1 MVCHPSSLSEID
13 MRLASTKTAAVLCG
27 GLLLALSVP
36 ASAAVDAK
44 LLDMLKANGQITAA
58 QYTELQAEL
67 AKDQKEKQIAQQA
80 QQETN
85 EQIAA
90 TAKKTNDLSVFDQ
103 KLAWAAKTQ
112 LKGDVRFRQET
123 VKIDGTPNNGGK
135 DKDRQRIR
143 ARLGAYTEINSQVD
157 TGIRIATGNS
167 EDARSTNQDLDS
179 YFNKKSLWLD
189 LGYIDYHPDQIKNL
203 HVIGG
208 KMLQPWV
215 SMGDVIWDSDVNPEG
230 LAVTY
235 KYPLG
240 TSAELFGSLG
250 NYTLKDNVNGE
261 GVQFRNDLRMTAG
274 QLGSRFSLTDNLKV
288 TLGGSVYAFQNDQDS
303 RCPTAG
309 STQCLTPAETI
320 ANTAAGN
327 ASEYRLYEGFSQVD
341 IGGLAVP
348 LSFYGQYVK
357 NNEATQ
363 KDQDTAWLLGAKS
376 KVFGFNLDYNY
387 RDVQRYAVVGAF
399 TDSDFAGGFTGA
411 RGHKFKVGYDIDKNF
426 AIGATYFLTKADYAS
441 APGYRDANANTLQL
455 DAEAKF

>member
-1 MVCHPSSLSEID
+1 
-13 MRLASTKTAAVLCG
+13 MRLASTKTAAALCG

-58 QYTELQAEL
+58 QYTELQNEL
-67 AKDQKEKQIAQQA
+67 AKDQKEQQIARQA

-90 TAKKTNDLSVFDQ
+90 TAKKTNELSSFDQ

-112 LKGDVRFRQET
+112 LKGDVRFRHET
-123 VKIDGTPNNGGK
+123 IKIDGTPNNGGK
-135 DKDRQRIR
+135 DKDRERIR

-157 TGIRIATGNS
+157 TGIRIATGS
-167 EDARSTNQDLDS
+167 SDDARSTNQDLDG
-179 YFNKKSLWLD
+179 YFNKKSIWLD

-215 SMGDVIWDSDVNPEG
+215 SMGDVIWDSDINPEG
-230 LAVTY
+230 LALTY

-240 TSAELFGSLG
+240 SSAELFGSLG
-250 NYTLKDNVNGE
+250 NYNLKDNVNGD

-274 QLGSRFSLTDNLKV
+274 QLGSRFTLTDNLKL
-288 TLGGSVYAFQNDQDS
+288 TLGGSVYAFQNDEDS

-309 STQCLTPAETI
+309 STACLTPAETV
-320 ANTAAGN
+320 ANTTAGN
-327 ASEYRLYEGFSQVD
+327 ASEYRLYEGFSQID

-348 LSFYGQYVK
+348 LSFYGQYVQNTK
-357 NNEATQ
+357 ATD

-387 RDVQRYAVVGAF
+387 RDVQRYAVVGAL

-426 AIGATYFLTKADYAS
+426 AVGATYFLTKADYAS
-441 APGYRDANANTLQL
+441 AAGYRDANANTLQL

>member
-1 MVCHPSSLSEID
+1 

-58 QYTELQAEL
+58 QYTELQSEL
-67 AKDQKEKQIAQQA
+67 AKDQKEQQIARQA

-90 TAKKTNDLSVFDQ
+90 TAKKTNELSSFDQ

-112 LKGDVRFRQET
+112 LKGDVRFRHET
-123 VKIDGTPNNGGK
+123 IKIDGTPNNGGK
-135 DKDRQRIR
+135 DKDRERIR
-143 ARLGAYTEINSQVD
+143 ARLGAFTEINSQVD
-157 TGIRIATGNS
+157 TGIRVATGS
-167 EDARSTNQDLDS
+167 SDDARSTNQDLDG
-179 YFNKKSLWLD
+179 YFNKKSIWLD
-189 LGYIDYHPDQIKNL
+189 LGYIDYHPTQIKNL

-215 SMGDVIWDSDVNPEG
+215 SMADVIWDSDINPEG
-230 LAVTY
+230 LALTY

-240 TSAELFGSLG
+240 SSAELFGSLG
-250 NYTLKDNVNGE
+250 NYSLKDNVNGD

-274 QLGSRFSLTDNLKV
+274 QLGSRFSLTDNLKL
-288 TLGGSVYAFQNDQDS
+288 TLGGSVYAFQNDEDS
-303 RCPTAG
+303 RCPTATG
-309 STQCLTPAETI
+309 TTPGCLTPSETV
-320 ANTAAGN
+320 ANTTAGN

-348 LSFYGQYVK
+348 LSFYGQYVQNTK
-357 NNEATQ
+357 ATD
-363 KDQDTAWLLGAKS
+363 KDKDTAWLLGAKS
-376 KVFGFNLDYNY
+376 KVFGLNLDYNY

-441 APGYRDANANTLQL
+441 ATGYRDANANTLQL

>member
-1 MVCHPSSLSEID
+1 
-13 MRLASTKTAAVLCG
+13 MRLASTKTAAALCG

-44 LLDMLKANGQITAA
+44 LLDMLKANGQITAS
-58 QYTELQAEL
+58 QYTELQSEL
-67 AKDQKEKQIAQQA
+67 AKDQKEQQIARQA

-90 TAKKTNDLSVFDQ
+90 TAKKTNELSSFDQ

-112 LKGDVRFRQET
+112 FKGDVRFRHET

-135 DKDRQRIR
+135 DKDRERIR
-143 ARLGAYTEINSQVD
+143 ARLGAYTEINPQVD
-157 TGIRIATGNS
+157 TGIRIATGS
-167 EDARSTNQDLDS
+167 SDDARSTNQDLDG
-179 YFNKKSLWLD
+179 YFNKKSIWLD

-215 SMGDVIWDSDVNPEG
+215 SMGDVIWDSDINPEG
-230 LAVTY
+230 LALTY

-240 TSAELFGSLG
+240 SSAELFGSLG
-250 NYTLKDNVNGE
+250 NYNLKDNVNGD

-274 QLGSRFSLTDNLKV
+274 QLGSRFALTDNLKL
-288 TLGGSVYAFQNDQDS
+288 TLGGSVYAFQNDEDS

-309 STQCLTPAETI
+309 STACLTPAETV

-348 LSFYGQYVK
+348 LSFYGQYVQNTK
-357 NNEATQ
+357 ATD

-376 KVFGFNLDYNY
+376 KVFGLNLDYNY
-387 RDVQRYAVVGAF
+387 RDVQRYAVVGAL

-441 APGYRDANANTLQL
+441 VAGYRDANANTLQL

>member
-1 MVCHPSSLSEID
+1 

-27 GLLLALSVP
+27 GLLLVLSVP

-44 LLDMLKANGQITAA
+44 LLDMLKANGQITNA
-58 QYTELQAEL
+58 QYSELQAEL
-67 AKDQKEKQIAQQA
+67 ARDQKEQQIARQA

-90 TAKKTNDLSVFDQ
+90 TAKKTNELSSFDQ

-112 LKGDVRFRQET
+112 FKGDVRFRQET
-123 VKIDGTPNNGGK
+123 VKIQGESNNGGR

-157 TGIRIATGNS
+157 TGIRIATGS
-167 EDARSTNQDLDS
+167 SDDARSTNQDQDN
-179 YFNKKSLWLD
+179 YFDKKSIWLD

-215 SMGDVIWDSDVNPEG
+215 NMGDVIWDSDINPEG
-230 LAVTY
+230 LALTY

-240 TSAELFGSLG
+240 SSAELFGSIG
-250 NYTLKDNVNGE
+250 NYNLKDNVDGD
-261 GVQFRNDLRMTAG
+261 GVQFRHDLRLTSG
-274 QLGSRFSLTDNLKV
+274 QLGTRFSITDNLKM
-288 TLGGSVYAFQNDQDS
+288 TLGGSVYAYQNDKDS
-303 RCPTAG
+303 RCT
-309 STQCLTPAETI
+309 TTTTPCAL
-320 ANTAAGN
+320 AVNGN
-327 ASEYRLYEGFSQVD
+327 SADNQFRLYEGFAQAD

-348 LSFYGQYVK
+348 LAFYGQYVK
-357 NNEATQ
+357 NNDAVT
-363 KDQDTAWLLGAKS
+363 DQDTAWLIGAKS

-387 RDVQRYAVVGAF
+387 RDIQRNAVVGAF
-399 TDSDFAGGFTGA
+399 TDSDFANGTTGS
-411 RGHKFKVGYDIDKNF
+411 RGHKMKVSYDIDKNF
-426 AIGATYFLTKADYAS
+426 ALGATYFLTKADYAS
-441 APGYRDANANTLQL
+441 RTQRDANTNTLQL

>member
-1 MVCHPSSLSEID
+1 
-13 MRLASTKTAAVLCG
+13 MRLASTKTAAALCG

-44 LLDMLKANGQITAA
+44 LLDMLKANGQISAS

-90 TAKKTNDLSVFDQ
+90 TAKKANDLSVFDQ

-112 LKGDVRFRQET
+112 FKGDVRFRQET
-123 VKIDGTPNNGGK
+123 VKIQGESNNGGR

-143 ARLGAYTEINSQVD
+143 ARLGAYTEINDQVD
-157 TGIRIATGNS
+157 TGIRIATGS
-167 EDARSTNQDLDS
+167 SDDARSTNQDQDN
-179 YFNKKSLWLD
+179 YFDKKSIWLD
-189 LGYIDYHPDQIKNL
+189 LGYIDYHPKQIKNL

-215 SMGDVIWDSDVNPEG
+215 NMGDVIWDGDINPEG
-230 LAVTY
+230 LALTY

-240 TSAELFGSLG
+240 SSAELFGSLG
-250 NYTLKDNVNGE
+250 NYNLKDNVDGD
-261 GVQFRNDLRMTAG
+261 GVQFRHDLRLTSG
-274 QLGSRFSLTDNLKV
+274 QLGTRFSVTDNLKM
-288 TLGGSVYAFQNDQDS
+288 TLGGSIYAYQNDEN
-303 RCPTAG
+303 
-309 STQCLTPAETI
+309 STCTSSTTPCALAVNGNS
-320 ANTAAGN
+320 AN
-327 ASEYRLYEGFSQVD
+327 EQFRLYEGFAQAD

-348 LSFYGQYVK
+348 LAFYGQYVK
-357 NNEATQ
+357 NNDASN
-363 KDQDTAWLLGAKS
+363 DQDTAWLLGAKS

-387 RDVQRYAVVGAF
+387 RDTQRNAVVGAF
-399 TDSDFAGGFTGA
+399 TDSDFANGTTGS
-411 RGHKFKVGYDIDKNF
+411 RGHKMKVSYDIDKNF
-426 AIGATYFLTKADYAS
+426 AVGATYFLTKADYAS
-441 APGYRDANANTLQL
+441 RTQRDANTNTLQL

>member
-1 MVCHPSSLSEID
+1 
-13 MRLASTKTAAVLCG
+13 MRLASTKTAAALCG

-44 LLDMLKANGQITAA
+44 LLDMLKANGQITGS

-112 LKGDVRFRQET
+112 FKGDVRFRQET
-123 VKIDGTPNNGGK
+123 VKIQGESNNGGR

-143 ARLGAYTEINSQVD
+143 ARLGAYTEINNQVD
-157 TGIRIATGNS
+157 TGIRISTGS
-167 EDARSTNQDLDS
+167 SDDARSTNQDQDN
-179 YFNKKSLWLD
+179 YFNKKSIWLD

-215 SMGDVIWDSDVNPEG
+215 SMGDIIWDSDINPEG
-230 LAVTY
+230 LALTY

-240 TSAELFGSLG
+240 SSAELFGSLG
-250 NYTLKDNVNGE
+250 NYNLKDNVDGD
-261 GVQFRNDLRMTAG
+261 GVQFRNDLRLTSG
-274 QLGSRFSLTDNLKV
+274 QLGTRFSVTDNLKM
-288 TLGGSVYAFQNDQDS
+288 TLGGSIYAYQNDQN
-303 RCPTAG
+303 
-309 STQCLTPAETI
+309 STCTSSTTPCALAVNGNS
-320 ANTAAGN
+320 AN
-327 ASEYRLYEGFSQVD
+327 EQFRLYEGFAQAD

-348 LSFYGQYVK
+348 LAFYGQYVK
-357 NNEATQ
+357 NNDASN
-363 KDQDTAWLLGAKS
+363 DQDTAWLLGAKS

-387 RDVQRYAVVGAF
+387 RDTQRNAVVGAF
-399 TDSDFAGGFTGA
+399 TDSDFANGTTGS
-411 RGHKFKVGYDIDKNF
+411 RGHKMKVSYDIDKNF
-426 AIGATYFLTKADYAS
+426 AVGATYYLTKADYAS
-441 APGYRDANANTLQL
+441 RTQRDANTNTLQL

>member
-1 MVCHPSSLSEID
+1 
-13 MRLASTKTAAVLCG
+13 MRLASTKTAAALCG

-44 LLDMLKANGQITAA
+44 LLDMLKANGQISAS

-90 TAKKTNDLSVFDQ
+90 TAKKANDLSVFDQ

-112 LKGDVRFRQET
+112 FKGDVRFRQET
-123 VKIDGTPNNGGK
+123 VKIQGESNNGGR

-143 ARLGAYTEINSQVD
+143 ARLGAYTEINDQVD
-157 TGIRIATGNS
+157 TGIRIATGS
-167 EDARSTNQDLDS
+167 SDDARSTNQDQDN
-179 YFNKKSLWLD
+179 YFDKKSIWLD
-189 LGYIDYHPDQIKNL
+189 LGYIDYHPKQIKNL

-215 SMGDVIWDSDVNPEG
+215 NMGDVIWDGDINPEG
-230 LAVTY
+230 LALTY

-240 TSAELFGSLG
+240 SSAELFGSLG
-250 NYTLKDNVNGE
+250 NYNLKDNVDGD
-261 GVQFRNDLRMTAG
+261 GVQFRHDLRLTSG
-274 QLGSRFSLTDNLKV
+274 QLGTRFSVTDNLKM
-288 TLGGSVYAFQNDQDS
+288 TLGGSIYAYQNDEN
-303 RCPTAG
+303 
-309 STQCLTPAETI
+309 STCTSSTTPCALAVNGNS
-320 ANTAAGN
+320 AN
-327 ASEYRLYEGFSQVD
+327 EQFRLYEGFAQAD

-348 LSFYGQYVK
+348 LAFYGQYVK
-357 NNEATQ
+357 NNDAST
-363 KDQDTAWLLGAKS
+363 DQDTAWLLGAKS

-387 RDVQRYAVVGAF
+387 RDTQRNAVVGAF
-399 TDSDFAGGFTGA
+399 TDSDFANGTTGS
-411 RGHKFKVGYDIDKNF
+411 RGHKMKVSYDIDKNF
-426 AIGATYFLTKADYAS
+426 AVGATYFLTKADYAS
-441 APGYRDANANTLQL
+441 RTQRDANTNTLQL

>member
-1 MVCHPSSLSEID
+1 
-13 MRLASTKTAAVLCG
+13 MRLAFTKTAAVLCG

-44 LLDMLKANGQITAA
+44 LLDMLKANGQISAA
-58 QYTELQAEL
+58 QYNELQAEL

-103 KLAWAAKTQ
+103 KLAWAARTQ

-123 VKIDGTPNNGGK
+123 VKIQGESNNGGR

-157 TGIRIATGNS
+157 TGIRIATGS
-167 EDARSTNQDLDS
+167 SDDARSTNQDQDN
-179 YFNKKSLWLD
+179 YFDKKQIWLD

-215 SMGDVIWDSDVNPEG
+215 NMGDVIWDSDINPEG

-240 TSAELFGSLG
+240 SSAELFGSLG
-250 NYTLKDNVNGE
+250 NYNLKDNVDGD
-261 GVQFRNDLRMTAG
+261 GVQFRHDLRLTSG
-274 QLGSRFSLTDNLKV
+274 QLGTRFSVTDNLKL
-288 TLGGSVYAFQNDQDS
+288 TLGGSVYAYQNDKDS
-303 RCPTAG
+303 RCT
-309 STQCLTPAETI
+309 TTTTPCALAVNGNS
-320 ANTAAGN
+320 ANN
-327 ASEYRLYEGFSQVD
+327 QFRLYEGFAQAD

-348 LSFYGQYVK
+348 LAFYGQYVK
-357 NNEATQ
+357 NNDAVT
-363 KDQDTAWLLGAKS
+363 DQDTAWLLGAKS

-387 RDVQRYAVVGAF
+387 RDLQRDAVVGAF
-399 TDSDFAGGFTGA
+399 TDSDFANGTTGS
-411 RGHKFKVGYDIDKNF
+411 RGHKFKVSYDIDKNF
-426 AIGATYFLTKADYAS
+426 ALGATYFLTKADYAS
-441 APGYRDANANTLQL
+441 RTQRDANTNTLQL

>member
-1 MVCHPSSLSEID
+1 
-13 MRLASTKTAAVLCG
+13 MRLASTKTAAALCG

-44 LLDMLKANGQITAA
+44 LLDMLKANGQITAS

-90 TAKKTNDLSVFDQ
+90 TAKKANDLSVFDQ

-112 LKGDVRFRQET
+112 FKGDVRFRQET
-123 VKIDGTPNNGGK
+123 VKIQGESNNGGR

-143 ARLGAYTEINSQVD
+143 ARLGAYTEINDQVD
-157 TGIRIATGNS
+157 TGIRIATGS
-167 EDARSTNQDLDS
+167 SDDARSTNQDQDN
-179 YFNKKSLWLD
+179 YFDKKSIWLD
-189 LGYIDYHPDQIKNL
+189 LGYIDYHPKQIKNL

-215 SMGDVIWDSDVNPEG
+215 NMGDVIWDSDINPEG
-230 LAVTY
+230 LALTY

-240 TSAELFGSLG
+240 SSAELFGSLG
-250 NYTLKDNVNGE
+250 NYNLKDNVDGD
-261 GVQFRNDLRMTAG
+261 GVQFRHDLRLTSG
-274 QLGSRFSLTDNLKV
+274 QLGTRFSVTDNLKM
-288 TLGGSVYAFQNDQDS
+288 TLGGSIYAYQNDEN
-303 RCPTAG
+303 
-309 STQCLTPAETI
+309 STCTSSTTPCALAVNGNS
-320 ANTAAGN
+320 AN
-327 ASEYRLYEGFSQVD
+327 EQFRLYEGFAQAD

-348 LSFYGQYVK
+348 LAFYGQYVK
-357 NNEATQ
+357 NNDAST
-363 KDQDTAWLLGAKS
+363 DQDTAWLLGAKS

-387 RDVQRYAVVGAF
+387 RDTQRNAVVGAF
-399 TDSDFAGGFTGA
+399 TDSDFANGTTGS
-411 RGHKFKVGYDIDKNF
+411 RGHKMKVSYDIDKNF
-426 AIGATYFLTKADYAS
+426 AVGATYFLTKADYAS
-441 APGYRDANANTLQL
+441 RTQRDANTNTLQL

>member
-1 MVCHPSSLSEID
+1 

-27 GLLLALSVP
+27 GLLLAMSIP

-44 LLDMLKANGQITAA
+44 LLDMLKANGQISAA
-58 QYTELQAEL
+58 QYSELQAEL

-80 QQETN
+80 QQESN

-90 TAKKTNDLSVFDQ
+90 TAKKANDLSVFDQ

-112 LKGDVRFRQET
+112 FKGDVRIRQET
-123 VKIDGTPNNGGK
+123 VKIDGESNNGGR

-157 TGIRIATGNS
+157 TGIRIATGGGD
-167 EDARSTNQDLDS
+167 DARSTNQDLDN
-179 YFNKKSLWLD
+179 YFDKKQIWLD
-189 LGYIDYHPDQIKNL
+189 LGYIDYHPDAIKNL

-215 SMGDVIWDSDVNPEG
+215 NMGDVIWDSDINPEG
-230 LAVTY
+230 LALTY

-240 TSAELFGSLG
+240 SNAELFGSVG
-250 NYTLKDNVNGE
+250 NYTLKDNVDGE
-261 GVQFRNDLRMTAG
+261 GVQFRHDLRLTAG
-274 QLGSRFSLTDNLKV
+274 QLGTRFSITDNLKL
-288 TLGGSVYAFQNDQDS
+288 TLGGSIYAYQNDEDS
-303 RCPTAG
+303 RCTG
-309 STQCLTPAETI
+309 TSTPCALAV
-320 ANTAAGN
+320 NGN
-327 ASEYRLYEGFSQVD
+327 STNEFRLYEGFGQAD

-348 LSFYGQYVK
+348 LAFYGQYVK
-357 NNEATQ
+357 NNDTTT
-363 KDQDTAWLLGAKS
+363 DQDTAWLIGAKS

-387 RDVQRYAVVGAF
+387 RDIQRNAVVGAF
-399 TDSDFAGGFTGA
+399 TDSDFANGTTGS

-426 AIGATYFLTKADYAS
+426 AVGATYFLTKADFS
-441 APGYRDANANTLQL
+441 SRTQRDANTNTLQL